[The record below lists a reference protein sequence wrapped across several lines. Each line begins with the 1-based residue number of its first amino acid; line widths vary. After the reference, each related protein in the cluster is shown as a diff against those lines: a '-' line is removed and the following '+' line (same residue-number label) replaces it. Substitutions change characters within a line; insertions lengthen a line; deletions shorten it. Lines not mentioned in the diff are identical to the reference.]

1 MGTQPRTVLEP
12 YLRSFLSIVSSLS
25 DEVSRQDATQF
36 AAQVQM
42 VERSSDELVSKIR
55 GASLSLAPD
64 DAAKEVFERYADE
77 TALKTEKLKAALLV
91 RTFPS
96 SLLLLSSFFLLYFSS
111 CCTESCPFL
120 LL

>member
-96 SLLLLSSFFLLYFSS
+96 SLLLLSSVLLFLLH
-111 CCTESCPFL
+111 
-120 LL
+120 